1 MVTRSVQIDCI
12 IEMEFKGRLTREEL
26 VKKAAEVIS
35 KCSYEQLGKMIQIM
49 GPEDEFH
56 VFDEYGDEMEV

>member
-26 VKKAAEVIS
+26 VKKAAELIQNS
-35 KCSYEQLGKMIQIM
+35 TYEELGKMVQIM

-56 VFDEYGDEMEV
+56 VFDEYGDEMEA